1 MKVYIVTHG
10 YYSDTSIV
18 GVFSSEEKADKFIQ
32 DTIDKGLV
40 DYEHYEFNDFEVDKA
55 TIEWY
60 ESGIENASDA
70 HREIIKLY

>member
-10 YYSDTSIV
+10 YYSDQYIAA
-18 GVFSSEEKADKFIQ
+18 VFSTEAKADQFIQ
-32 DTIDKGLV
+32 DTLDKGLA

-55 TIEWY
+55 KLEWF
-60 ESGIENASDA
+60 ESGILNASDA